1 MDLLFLKPRKSDEAG
16 PWEHCPGAHTRTAF
30 AGFCVDRVHVYKP
43 SVMCSSKFAETSK
56 QKHSLRESWWDIGF
70 AGNWWC
76 KKQGNKV
83 LSEGKM

>member
-43 SVMCSSKFAETSK
+43 SVMCSSKFNDTK
-56 QKHSLRESWWDIGF
+56 Q
-70 AGNWWC
+70 
-76 KKQGNKV
+76 
-83 LSEGKM
+83 

>member
-43 SVMCSSKFAETSK
+43 SVMCSSKFAYVSK
-56 QKHSLRESWWDIGF
+56 Q
-70 AGNWWC
+70 
-76 KKQGNKV
+76 
-83 LSEGKM
+83 

>member
-43 SVMCSSKFAETSK
+43 KCSYY
-56 QKHSLRESWWDIGF
+56 
-70 AGNWWC
+70 NC
-76 KKQGNKV
+76 PYMYMYNNNKKYGKV
-83 LSEGKM
+83 SEKRDL

>member
-43 SVMCSSKFAETSK
+43 KCSYYNCPYK
-56 QKHSLRESWWDIGF
+56 
-70 AGNWWC
+70 
-76 KKQGNKV
+76 
-83 LSEGKM
+83 

>member
-43 SVMCSSKFAETSK
+43 FVMCSSKFAVYSK
-56 QKHSLRESWWDIGF
+56 LY
-70 AGNWWC
+70 
-76 KKQGNKV
+76 
-83 LSEGKM
+83 

>member
-43 SVMCSSKFAETSK
+43 KCSYNNNNNNNIKGTSRCLA
-56 QKHSLRESWWDIGF
+56 S
-70 AGNWWC
+70 
-76 KKQGNKV
+76 
-83 LSEGKM
+83 

>member
-43 SVMCSSKFAETSK
+43 IDSILSMISLSVVTIIVHTCTCTIIKIM
-56 QKHSLRESWWDIGF
+56 I
-70 AGNWWC
+70 
-76 KKQGNKV
+76 NK
-83 LSEGKM
+83 L

>member
-43 SVMCSSKFAETSK
+43 KCSYYNCPYMYMYNNNNNMGHYNLFFYKSIHMGQFP
-56 QKHSLRESWWDIGF
+56 
-70 AGNWWC
+70 
-76 KKQGNKV
+76 
-83 LSEGKM
+83 

>member
-43 SVMCSSKFAETSK
+43 SVMCSSKFA
-56 QKHSLRESWWDIGF
+56 
-70 AGNWWC
+70 
-76 KKQGNKV
+76 V
-83 LSEGKM
+83 LSFN

>member
-43 SVMCSSKFAETSK
+43 SVMCSSKFAVYSTSL
-56 QKHSLRESWWDIGF
+56 QCTINRSDYDM
-70 AGNWWC
+70 C
-76 KKQGNKV
+76 T
-83 LSEGKM
+83 